1 MAAFLSQ
8 EWLDLQCRLA
18 GDLPSRP
25 GATARIQVVVS
36 GTPDGQVAYTL
47 VVEDGRLAEAAL
59 HPDDSAQVTLA
70 QTYDDALAIAR
81 GELDLNVAYMQGRVK
96 AAGDIGALMAVMPLT
111 QSAEYAELLAGAAA
125 DTDL

>member
-1 MAAFLSQ
+1 MPAFLSQ

-36 GTPDGQVAYTL
+36 GTPAGQVAYTL
-47 VVEDGRLAEAAL
+47 AVEDGRLAAASL
-59 HPDDSAQVTLA
+59 RPDDEAEVTLA
-70 QTYDDALAIAR
+70 QTYDDARAIAR
-81 GELDLNVAYMQGRVK
+81 GELDLNVAFMQGRVK
-96 AAGDIGALMAVMPLT
+96 AVGDIGALMAVMPLT
-111 QSAEYAELLAGAAA
+111 QSPEYADLLASVAA